1 MPANYQ
7 RFVTPSINHNQR
19 KLEPSRVIKWWVP
32 MAHSVSHGQSTSSG
46 SQADFQKSV
55 QAKHLKRSRGDRRII
70 FAHGDSVQV
79 LRIAPWL
86 GALLVLFVMAGSV
99 GLIASASYLFFR
111 DELFTASIK
120 RQHQIQVAYED
131 RVSNLRREIDRITSR
146 QLLNQQAYEAR
157 IERLLTEHVAL
168 YEQGSRLNVLLDRAG
183 SLGLVPR
190 PAPPSPVVPP
200 NSQASLV
207 TPQLGTMASEA
218 DQRAGLYGAIPAG
231 ELITGSIP
239 ELPTHRGLN
248 AVERAVVDPAGLLTT
263 LDETLEAR
271 EHNQV
276 VALASLSAEASG
288 ETDAIVDAV
297 RELGVRMSLPSD
309 SMDPLPSSLA
319 TSRTGETGVGGPLLA
334 PVAGTD
340 RFALYAD
347 DVERALTDLR
357 AARDAVD
364 LVPVAAPARN
374 ARLSSRFGNRRDP
387 FTRRSAFHSGIDYAA
402 PTGTPVYAPADG
414 VVTRAR
420 RTGGYGLMIEID
432 HPHGLSTRFAHL
444 SRMNVSPGTQV
455 QRGDV
460 IGRIGSTGR
469 STGPHLH
476 YEVRRGSRAIDP
488 MPFIR
493 AGQRIAEFQ

>member
-1 MPANYQ
+1 
-7 RFVTPSINHNQR
+7 
-19 KLEPSRVIKWWVP
+19 
-32 MAHSVSHGQSTSSG
+32 MAHSASHGQSKSSAA
-46 SQADFQKSV
+46 QADFQKSV
-55 QAKHLKRSRGDRRII
+55 QAKSVKRSRSDRRII
-70 FAHGDSVQV
+70 LAHGESVQV
-79 LRIAPWL
+79 LRIAPWI
-86 GALLVLFVMAGSV
+86 GALVMLFVMAGSV
-99 GLIASASYLFFR
+99 AIIASASYLFFR

-131 RVSNLRREIDRITSR
+131 RVSDLRREIDRITSR

-157 IERLLTEHVAL
+157 IERLLTEHTAL
-168 YEQGSRLNVLLDRAG
+168 YAQGSRLNVLLDRAG

-190 PAPPSPVVPP
+190 PAPPSPVLPP
-200 NSQASLV
+200 NRQAS
-207 TPQLGTMASEA
+207 PSGIQLGTMASESA
-218 DQRAGLYGAIPAG
+218 RASMGFAPLPPDA
-231 ELITGSIP
+231 LTTGSVP
-239 ELPTHRGLN
+239 QLPTHRGLTAIEQ
-248 AVERAVVDPAGLLTT
+248 AVADPASLLET

-276 VALASLSAEASG
+276 VALASLSAEASA

-297 RELGVRMSLPSD
+297 GGLGVRLSLPSA
-309 SMDPLPSSLA
+309 SLDPLPTALSEA
-319 TSRTGETGVGGPLLA
+319 NAVGGPLLA
-334 PVAGTD
+334 PMAGTD
-340 RFALYAD
+340 RFSLYAD
-347 DVERALTDLR
+347 DVERALVDLR
-357 AARDAVD
+357 AAREAVD

-402 PTGTPVYAPADG
+402 PTGTRVYAPADG
-414 VVTRAR
+414 VVTRASR
-420 RTGGYGLMIEID
+420 AGGYGLMIEID

-444 SRMNVSPGTQV
+444 SRMGVSVGTQV
-455 QRGDV
+455 RRGDV

-493 AGQRIAEFQ
+493 AGQRIAEMQ